1 MTLKK
6 NWTLRAAV
14 LMLALVLITSC
25 FVGGT
30 FAKYVTEGI
39 GGDVARVAKFGVT
52 VTATDNSMFKT
63 TYETDDQ
70 QVKAAGISASVK
82 TTTHD
87 NLVAPGTNADD
98 VVMLSIAGKPEV
110 AVNVKLTIDD
120 KMDVFLKAGTYPDF
134 TTAAANDTFTLA
146 QDYHPVVF
154 TLKQNGEVKKTGTLH
169 QIKEY
174 LDGENGISVNCE
186 PNVDLSTVGTLAF
199 SLSWEWAFEGN
210 DQADTLLGNLA
221 ASNQFNGV
229 NVAVSD
235 YSTAIAV
242 VLKATVTQ
250 ID

>member
-6 NWTLRAAV
+6 NWMLRAAV

-30 FAKYVTEGI
+30 FAKYVTEGA
-39 GGDVARVAKFGVT
+39 GGDQARVAKFGVT

-63 TYETDDQ
+63 TYETDNQ
-70 QVKAAGISASVK
+70 QANEAGISASVK
-82 TTTHD
+82 TSNTD
-87 NLVAPGTNADD
+87 NLVAPGTKADNAFTF
-98 VVMLSIAGKPEV
+98 SITGQPEV
-110 AVNVKLTIDD
+110 AVDVNISIDAQL
-120 KMDVFLKAGTYPDF
+120 DVYLGAGTYPDL
-134 TTAAANDTFTLA
+134 TTAAADDTFTLA
-146 QDYHPVVF
+146 QDYYPVVY
-154 TLKQNGEVKKTGTLH
+154 TLKQNGVEKVTGTLA
-169 QIKEY
+169 EVAAY
-174 LDGENGISVNCE
+174 LEGISKKCE
-186 PNVDLSTVGTLAF
+186 PNTKLSELFGNYT
-199 SLSWEWAFEGN
+199 LSWEWAFEGN